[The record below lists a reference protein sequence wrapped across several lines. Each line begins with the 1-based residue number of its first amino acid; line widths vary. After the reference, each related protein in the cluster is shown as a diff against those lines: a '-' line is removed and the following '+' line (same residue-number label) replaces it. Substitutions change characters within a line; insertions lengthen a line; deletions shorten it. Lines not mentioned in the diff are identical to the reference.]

1 MFESETVSGIEKK
14 EDNMQHIT
22 ASTKQVKYHI

>member
-1 MFESETVSGIEKK
+1 MFESETVSGVEKK

-22 ASTKQVKYHI
+22 ASTKHIKFQF